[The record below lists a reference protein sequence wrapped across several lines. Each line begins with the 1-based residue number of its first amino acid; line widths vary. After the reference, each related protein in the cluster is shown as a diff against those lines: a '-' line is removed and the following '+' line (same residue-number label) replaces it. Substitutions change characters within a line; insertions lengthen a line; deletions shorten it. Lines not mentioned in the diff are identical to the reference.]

1 MRQARPQILYND
13 IFDLGVRD
21 DYDPRGSRFMK
32 SIAFKSAEI
41 VTEISFIHHDFLG
54 LNLEKKAHANLEA
67 PHTLN
72 GAGSV
77 IECLVWMSE

>member
-1 MRQARPQILYND
+1 
-13 IFDLGVRD
+13 
-21 DYDPRGSRFMK
+21 MK